1 MSSTARPTGDVS
13 RVRPDVQAAG
23 AVVLRKDAV
32 LLVHR
37 PAYGDWSFPKKP
49 RPRRAG
55 ACRRRPRGRRGD
67 RCAHPPRYA
76 AELAALPE
84 PRPREDGV
92 LLARPGRGRPPG
104 GRRLVN
110 DEIDEVAWVPVR
122 KARKQLSYTFDQNTL
137 EEALST
143 EWRTR
148 GWWCCGT
155 RRPARRRRGARTTR
169 LRPLLA
175 EGKRDATRLIPSL
188 AAYAP
193 SRLVTSSSVR
203 CAQTLAPYAAA
214 CGWPL
219 LETDALSEEDATAE
233 GVGDIVAELLQN
245 KECAALCTHRPVLP
259 TVFESLGVVTE
270 SRPPESSS
278 WCTTA
283 RASSRRSSATDG
295 APRRARPPPRPT
307 SGPLR
312 VGRRP

>member
-1 MSSTARPTGDVS
+1 MPPTARPTGDVS
-13 RVRPDVQAAG
+13 RVPPDVQAAG

-37 PAYGDWSFPKKP
+37 PAYGDWSFPKGKLDRGEP
-49 RPRRAG
+49 APVAAVREVGEETGVRIRLGTPLSSQRYPSSGRAKTVSYWH
-55 ACRRRPRGRRGD
+55 GRVVGD
-67 RCAHPPRYA
+67 HRV
-76 AELAALPE
+76 
-84 PRPREDGV
+84 DGY
-92 LLARPGRGRPPG
+92 
-104 GRRLVN
+104 LVN

-148 GWWCCGT
+148 ALVVLRHT
-155 RRPARRRRGARTTR
+155 KARAKKTWRKDDR

-175 EGKRDATRLIPSL
+175 EGKRDATRLIPLL

-214 CGWPL
+214 FGWPL

-259 TVFESLGVVTE
+259 TVFESMGVVT
-270 SRPPESSS
+270 
-278 WCTTA
+278 
-283 RASSRRSSATDG
+283 DKL
-295 APRRARPPPRPT
+295 APGELVVVHHRKGKFAAFERY
-307 SGPLR
+307 
-312 VGRRP
+312 